1 MSKGKISVRRELRE
15 PDVFIKTTYSTLSYI
30 SHYRRIITLTSIIV
44 IALLATAIGAYW
56 YKCST
61 EQKAKNLL
69 NQALY
74 ALASSAPNATVEQKL
89 QSIITTYA
97 SSSARPLAEY
107 LSGNLKYRSGQHQE
121 AVTFYQG
128 KRKNSNRRI
137 RDLEDFSLAIIAF
150 EEKNYTS
157 AISILEQ
164 LQSQRSFITEDL
176 YILLGLS
183 YEKNGQVEKAA
194 ANYDNMI
201 QRLQN
206 SVFKPWAEERLL
218 TLRNQA

>member
-15 PDVFIKTTYSTLSYI
+15 PDAFVKTTYSTLSYI
-30 SHYRRIITLTSIIV
+30 SQYRKIITIATGIV
-44 IALLATAIGAYW
+44 IALLTTTIGAYW
-56 YKCST
+56 YKHSL
-61 EQKAKNLL
+61 EQKAGNAL

-74 ALASSAPNATVEQKL
+74 ALATAAPDTAVEQKL

-97 SSSARPLAEY
+97 HSSVRPLADY
-107 LSGNLKYRSGQHQE
+107 LSGNLKYRSGQPQE
-121 AVTFYQG
+121 AAAFYHE

-137 RDLEDFSLAIIAF
+137 RDLEDFSLAAIAF
-150 EEKNYTS
+150 EEKDYTS

-183 YEKNGQVEKAA
+183 YEKSGQVEKAA
-194 ANYDNMI
+194 ANYNNMI
-201 QRLQN
+201 QRIKN

-218 TLRNQA
+218 ALRNQA